1 MRVVELYVHPVK
13 SMRGNAV
20 AASEV
25 EPRGLAGDRRWMVTD
40 HGGRFLTGRQLPGL
54 SKCLATQTGTGLTL
68 AYGGDEI
75 EVARPVS
82 GERVEVVVWQD
93 RCRARDAGD
102 AVAGWLQR
110 HFGRPLRLV
119 WQDDPNSRPIL
130 ERRRITATD
139 VVSFADGYP
148 LLATT
153 TASLAELN
161 ERLDD
166 PVTSRNFRPNVVI
179 ECEQPYVEDDWLTI
193 EIGAVGFRAAS
204 ACSRCVFTTVDPDTG
219 AKRDDGEP
227 LATLGRYRRDPD
239 TRKILF
245 GVNLVP
251 LEAGTIRV
259 GDGVR
264 SR

>member
-20 AASEV
+20 ASSVV
-25 EPRGLAGDRRWMVTD
+25 EPLGLAGDRRWMVTD
-40 HGGRFLTGRQLPGL
+40 EGGRFLTGRQLPAL
-54 SKCLATQTGTGLTL
+54 SRCVATQTDEGLTL
-68 AYGGDEI
+68 ALGDDEI
-75 EVARPVS
+75 AVARPE
-82 GERVEVVVWQD
+82 GEGVEVVVWQD
-93 RCRARDAGD
+93 RCHARDAGD
-102 AVAGWLQR
+102 AVAAWLER

-119 WQDDPNSRPIL
+119 WQDDPRSRPIA
-130 ERRRITATD
+130 EKRRISPSD

-153 TASLAELN
+153 TGSLAELN
-161 ERLDD
+161 ERLDA

-179 ECEQPYVEDDWLTI
+179 ECDHPYAEDEWHTI
-193 EIGAVGFRAAS
+193 EIGEVAFRAAS
-204 ACSRCVFTTVDPDTG
+204 ACSRCIFTTVDPDTG
-219 AKRDDGEP
+219 TKRGDGEP

-245 GVNLVP
+245 GINLVP
-251 LEAGTIRV
+251 LDAGTIRV
-259 GDGVR
+259 GDAVR

>member
-1 MRVVELYVHPVK
+1 MRVVEIYVHPVK

-20 AASEV
+20 ASSSV
-25 EPRGLAGDRRWMVTD
+25 EPLGLAGDRRWMVTD
-40 HGGRFLTGRQLPGL
+40 EDGRFLTGRQLPGL
-54 SKCLATQTGTGLTL
+54 SRCVATPTAAGLAL
-68 AYGGDEI
+68 ALGDDVI
-75 EVARPVS
+75 EVERPDS
-82 GERVEVVVWQD
+82 GPGVEVVVWRD

-102 AVAGWLQR
+102 AAAGWLERQ
-110 HFGRPLRLV
+110 FGRPLRLV
-119 WQDDPNSRPIL
+119 WQDEPRSRPIA
-130 ERRRITATD
+130 EARRIHPAD

-153 TASLAELN
+153 TASLDELN
-161 ERLDD
+161 ERLEA

-179 ECEQPYVEDDWLTI
+179 DCDRPYAEDDWHTI
-193 EIGAVGFRAAS
+193 EIGDVAFRAAS

-219 AKRDDGEP
+219 VKRDDGEP
-227 LATLGRYRRDPD
+227 LATLGRYRRDD
-239 TRKILF
+239 ETRKILF

-251 LEAGTIRV
+251 LGAGTIRV